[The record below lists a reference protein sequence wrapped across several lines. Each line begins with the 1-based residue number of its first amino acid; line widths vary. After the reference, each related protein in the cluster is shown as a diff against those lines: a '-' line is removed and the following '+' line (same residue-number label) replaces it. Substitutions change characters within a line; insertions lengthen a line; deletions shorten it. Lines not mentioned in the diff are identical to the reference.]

1 MQATVTRDGRILL
14 RNRQGV
20 VCAGILPD
28 GTLYREVRR
37 SRHLLRKPCAWSFER
52 EVLEQ
57 AHEAGV
63 RVVEV
68 HDLETGERYTAP
80 LARLWQKG
88 IRLNRGAG
96 EQIALTLN
104 HWHKQHPEQM
114 TLF

>member
-1 MQATVTRDGRILL
+1 MHTVTRDGRILL
-14 RNRQGV
+14 RNRQGA

-28 GTLYREVRR
+28 GTLYREVHR
-37 SRHLLRKPCAWSFER
+37 SKHLLRKPPAWCFER

-63 RVVEV
+63 RLVEV

-88 IRLNRGAG
+88 FRLNRGAG
-96 EQIALTLN
+96 EQIALPLQ
-104 HWHKQHPEQM
+104 HWHRQQPQQM